1 MKARRRC
8 LRWLKRL
15 VIGVVAALIVLFL
28 AIQVVLATPWARG
41 RLSKK
46 VTGITGLECRVD
58 GISWTPWGGLGLEG
72 MEVSQP
78 AQVAAMTDRP
88 LLKVASMHVHPDY
101 LACLRR
107 QWRVRS
113 IEVEAPEIQLS
124 VEMLVSVANAALTTQ
139 PTVPSLAVRE
149 PSPPPTVPV
158 PSGEGGRPIEG
169 PEPVV
174 PPSEVVAPPA
184 AKPPER
190 KPRSPVQI
198 KVTGGEF
205 SVFWAAEEFSVLR
218 VSRAEIQGS
227 LGSKDK
233 PLQMRIGEVAIV
245 ECSIETNVPIELE
258 ARRPV
263 VKVAIKN
270 SSEKDAQIVGGVLVM
285 IQNGLPFQ
293 AAGSLNLN
301 ERFSSVLPKVGE
313 VSIASHQTMVQG
325 GGLLLNPS
333 TWRLIGR
340 SEGGRIEIKGPGV
353 AFDRHQGEFAL
364 NQGLLQI
371 RDARCIGEPVSLLGN
386 GWMARGAGAGV
397 LRLVIPS
404 DLAAWVGAKLEVGEL
419 PSLPPGNRRFLDFET
434 WREPNGW
441 KVEYGGRRDSVS
453 EFLST
458 EFWSLADRPAD
469 ALDE

>member
-1 MKARRRC
+1 
-8 LRWLKRL
+8 
-15 VIGVVAALIVLFL
+15 
-28 AIQVVLATPWARG
+28 
-41 RLSKK
+41 
-46 VTGITGLECRVD
+46 
-58 GISWTPWGGLGLEG
+58 

-139 PTVPSLAVRE
+139 PTVPSLAIRE
-149 PSPPPTVPV
+149 PSPPPTIPV

-174 PPSEVVAPPA
+174 PPSEVVVPPA
-184 AKPPER
+184 AKPPAR
-190 KPRSPVQI
+190 KPRPPVQI

-218 VSRAEIQGS
+218 VSRAEIQGA
-227 LGSKDK
+227 LGSKEK
-233 PLQMRIGEVAIV
+233 PLQVGIGEVAIA
-245 ECSIETNVPIELE
+245 ECSIETNVPVELE
-258 ARRPV
+258 VRNSV
-263 VKVAIKN
+263 VRVAIKS
-270 SSEKDAQIVGGVLVM
+270 SSEKNTQSVGGAMVM
-285 IQNGLPFQ
+285 LQRGLPFQ
-293 AAGSLNLN
+293 AAGSINLN
-301 ERFSSVLPKVGE
+301 DRFFAALPKVGE
-313 VSIASHQTMVQG
+313 LSISSHQTMVQG
-325 GGLLLNPS
+325 GGLLFNPS

-340 SEGGRIEIKGPGV
+340 SEGGRIEFKGPGV

-371 RDARCIGEPVSLLGN
+371 RDARCIGDPVSLLGN

-397 LRLVIPS
+397 LRLVVPS

-458 EFWSLADRPAD
+458 EFRSLADRSSDGRD